1 MRTAHYNK
9 FGNHKTEVDGI
20 VFDSSHEAKRYSE
33 LKLLQR
39 GGVISGLELQPV
51 FVLQEPFEHGG
62 IKYRAI
68 KYIADFSYYPKGEE
82 TVLTVEDAKG
92 YAKIKEYII
101 KKKLLLYKY
110 PDINFIES

>member
-1 MRTAHYNK
+1 MRTARYNK

-20 VFDSSHEAKRYSE
+20 VFDSSREAKRYIE

-39 GGVISGLELQPV
+39 GGAISGLELQPV

-68 KYIADFSYYPKGEE
+68 KYIADFQYIEQNK
-82 TVLTVEDAKG
+82 TVVEDSKG
-92 YAKIKEYII
+92 YSKIKEYLI
-101 KKKLLLYKY
+101 KKKMLLYKY
-110 PDINFIES
+110 PDINFVES